1 MRFLKLQG
9 GTIDEADA
17 VESGDLSA
25 PGFTPKE
32 VALFEFL
39 RKTTFAPADIVKD
52 DLNSAREAGWSDAE
66 IAEAV
71 YVTAFF
77 AMMNRVADAF
87 GI

>member
-1 MRFLKLQG
+1 MQG
-9 GTIDEADA
+9 GTDEEASA
-17 VESGDLSA
+17 AERRDLPS

-32 VALFEFL
+32 AALFAFL
-39 RKTTFAPADIVKD
+39 RKVTFAPADVVDD
-52 DLNSAREAGWSDAE
+52 DLKPARGAGWTDPE

-71 YVTAFF
+71 YVAAFF

>member
-1 MRFLKLQG
+1 LQG
-9 GTIDEADA
+9 GTDDEIAA
-17 VESGDLSA
+17 AERGDHHGE
-25 PGFTPKE
+25 GFSPKE
-32 VALFEFL
+32 TALFEFL
-39 RKTTFAPADIVKD
+39 RKTTFAPADIIDD
-52 DLNSAREAGWSDAE
+52 DLIPVRDAGWSDAE

>member
-1 MRFLKLQG
+1 MQG
-9 GTIDEADA
+9 GTDA
-17 VESGDLSA
+17 EVDAAQSTDLAA

-32 VALFEFL
+32 AALFDYL
-39 RKTTFAPADIVKD
+39 RKVTFAPAEVIDG
-52 DLNSAREAGWSDAE
+52 DLIPVRNAGWTDPE

-71 YVTAFF
+71 HVTAFF

>member
-1 MRFLKLQG
+1 LQG
-9 GTIDEADA
+9 GTKEEVKAA
-17 VESGDLSA
+17 EGGDLDA
-25 PGFTPKE
+25 AGFTAKE
-32 VALFEFL
+32 AALFKFL
-39 RKTTFAPADIVKD
+39 KKNTFAPADVVD
-52 DLNSAREAGWSDAE
+52 ADLMPVREAGWSDAE

>member
-1 MRFLKLQG
+1 MQG
-9 GTIDEADA
+9 GTDEEVAA
-17 VESGDLSA
+17 AERGDHH
-25 PGFTPKE
+25 GDRFTAKE
-32 VALFEFL
+32 TALFEFL
-39 RKTTFAPADIVKD
+39 RKNTFAPADIIDD
-52 DLNSAREAGWSDAE
+52 DLVPVRAAGWSDAE

>member
-1 MRFLKLQG
+1 LQG
-9 GTIDEADA
+9 GTSEEVAA
-17 VESGDLSA
+17 VESGDLNA
-25 PGFTPKE
+25 AGFTAKE
-32 VALFEFL
+32 AALFEFL
-39 RKTTFAPADIVKD
+39 RKNTFAPADIVD
-52 DLNSAREAGWSDAE
+52 ADLIPVRAAGWSDAE

>member
-1 MRFLKLQG
+1 MQG
-9 GTIDEADA
+9 GTDEEVNAA
-17 VESGDLSA
+17 ESGDLNA
-25 PGFTPKE
+25 AGFTAKE
-32 VALFEFL
+32 AALFEFL
-39 RKTTFAPADIVKD
+39 RKSTFAPADIVD
-52 DLNSAREAGWSDAE
+52 ADFIPVRQAGWSDDE

>member
-1 MRFLKLQG
+1 MQG
-9 GTIDEADA
+9 GTEQEVAA
-17 VESGDLSA
+17 AERGDHHGE
-25 PGFTPKE
+25 GFTAKE
-32 VALFEFL
+32 TALFEFL
-39 RKTTFAPADIVKD
+39 RKNTFAPADIID
-52 DLNSAREAGWSDAE
+52 EDLVPVRAAGWSDAE

>member
-1 MRFLKLQG
+1 MQG
-9 GTIDEADA
+9 GTDA
-17 VESGDLSA
+17 EVTAAESGDLNAAGFSA
-25 PGFTPKE
+25 KE
-32 VALFEFL
+32 AVLFEFL
-39 RKTTFAPADIVKD
+39 RKVTFAPADVIDD
-52 DLNSAREAGWSDAE
+52 DLAPVRNAGWTDAE

>member
-1 MRFLKLQG
+1 M
-9 GTIDEADA
+9 
-17 VESGDLSA
+17 ESAERGDHWGA
-25 PGFTPKE
+25 GFTPKE
-32 VALFEFL
+32 TALFEFL
-39 RKTTFAPADIVKD
+39 RKTTFAPSDIVDD
-52 DLNSAREAGWSDAE
+52 DLVPVRAAGWMDAE

>member
-1 MRFLKLQG
+1 LQG
-9 GTIDEADA
+9 GTPEEVAA
-17 VESGDLSA
+17 AEGGDLAA
-25 PGFTPKE
+25 PGFTAKE
-32 VALFEFL
+32 AALFEFL
-39 RKTTFAPADIVKD
+39 RKNTLAPADVIDD
-52 DLNSAREAGWSDAE
+52 DLSPVRAAGWTDPE

>member
-1 MRFLKLQG
+1 LQG
-9 GTIDEADA
+9 GTDEEVAA
-17 VESGDLSA
+17 AESGDLTA
-25 PGFTPKE
+25 AGFTTKE
-32 VALFEFL
+32 VALFQFL
-39 RKTTFAPADIVKD
+39 RKNTFVPADIAD
-52 DLNSAREAGWSDAE
+52 ADLIPVRAAGWSDAE

>member
-1 MRFLKLQG
+1 MQG
-9 GTIDEADA
+9 GTQDEVAAAQAADLA
-17 VESGDLSA
+17 A
-25 PGFTPKE
+25 PGFSPKE
-32 VALFEFL
+32 AALFEYL
-39 RKTTFAPADIVKD
+39 RKVTFAPADVNTG
-52 DLNSAREAGWSDAE
+52 DLAPVRSAGWTDPE

>member
-1 MRFLKLQG
+1 MQG
-9 GTIDEADA
+9 GTEDEVAA
-17 VESGDLSA
+17 AESGDLYA
-25 PGFTPKE
+25 AGFSTNE
-32 VALFEFL
+32 AALFAFL
-39 RKTTFAPADIVKD
+39 RKNTLTPADIVD
-52 DLNSAREAGWSDAE
+52 ADLVPVREAGWSDAE

>member
-1 MRFLKLQG
+1 LQG
-9 GTIDEADA
+9 GTDEEVAA
-17 VESGDLSA
+17 AERGDHHRD
-25 PGFTPKE
+25 GFTAKE
-32 VALFEFL
+32 IALFEFL
-39 RKTTFAPADIVKD
+39 RKNTFAPADIVDD
-52 DLNSAREAGWSDAE
+52 DLVPVRAAGWTDAE

>member
-1 MRFLKLQG
+1 MQG
-9 GTIDEADA
+9 GSDA
-17 VESGDLSA
+17 EVAAAESGDLHA
-25 PGFTPKE
+25 AGFTAKE
-32 VALFEFL
+32 AVLFEFL
-39 RKTTFAPADIVKD
+39 RKNTFAPADIVDD
-52 DLNSAREAGWSDAE
+52 DLIPVRNAGWTDAE

>member
-1 MRFLKLQG
+1 LQG
-9 GTIDEADA
+9 GTEEEVKAA
-17 VESGDLSA
+17 ESGDLHA
-25 PGFTPKE
+25 AGFTAKE
-32 VALFEFL
+32 TALFEFL
-39 RKTTFAPADIVKD
+39 RKNTFAPADIVD
-52 DLNSAREAGWSDAE
+52 ADLLPVREAGWSDAE